1 MVELGVSP
9 ESAIYG
15 LNADDEQG
23 VWALRNIVLDE
34 ELGENLFTY
43 LSVIGEGFKLQG
55 EENDVWLEHQKG
67 EEVLWAKWEGRVLL
81 FKAQR
86 LLVSF
91 PARSSITHMATSA
104 YMCSIKP

>member
-34 ELGENLFTY
+34 ELDENLFIY

-55 EENDVWLEHQKG
+55 EE
-67 EEVLWAKWEGRVLL
+67 
-81 FKAQR
+81 
-86 LLVSF
+86 
-91 PARSSITHMATSA
+91 T
-104 YMCSIKP
+104 MCG